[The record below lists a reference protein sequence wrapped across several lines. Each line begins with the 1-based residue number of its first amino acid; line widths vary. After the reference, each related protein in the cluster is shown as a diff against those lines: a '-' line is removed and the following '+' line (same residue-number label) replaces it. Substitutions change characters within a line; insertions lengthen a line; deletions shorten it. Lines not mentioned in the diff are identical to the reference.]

1 MNASVR
7 LIVLNSTKFGENSLV
22 LHCLCRELGRR
33 SFIVTIRKG
42 GSRALYLPFSILNAE
57 VIENRKSDLWRLRGV
72 SAVHALDGIR
82 VSADKN
88 AITLFMS
95 EVLYRAVQEGAVEDG
110 LFDWC
115 EKSILTLDALQGDFA
130 NYHLRFLMELAG
142 ALGFSPGFDSIAPFA
157 GENLQIISALLSADL
172 PSFMVYP
179 LSGARRSA
187 IAETLLRYLSA
198 HLEIPLNIRS
208 LAVLSELYR

>member
-7 LIVLNSTKFGENSLV
+7 LIVLNSTKLGENSLV

-33 SFIVTIRKG
+33 SFIVNIRKG

-57 VIENRKSDLWRLRGV
+57 VIENRKSDLWRLRGI

-82 VSADKN
+82 ASADKN

-95 EVLYRAVQEGAVEDG
+95 EVLYRAIQEGAVEDG